1 MIKDT
6 ELLSMAEVTPYI
18 KKDADSE
25 VDLIGF
31 IKKFGKLNS
40 KQSKE
45 LREKIEKLDFV
56 KVNEMHIVKIIDLMP
71 ETAEELNKLF
81 TDVSLNEDE
90 TNKILETT
98 KEFR

>member
-25 VDLIGF
+25 ADLIGF